1 MKLTFNPK
9 ITHKDKD
16 IHFVIIT
23 ANYNYSDQWIFV
35 KKNGSDSWE
44 LPAGHKEDGE
54 TVFQTANRELFEE
67 TGAKEYTIEVLTDY
81 TLENDESI
89 GVGRIFLAIIESL
102 GELPDGEIEKC
113 IISKSFPKPHTYPI
127 LQYEILQFAKK
138 YIRGKKNE
146 NI

>member
-9 ITHKDKD
+9 NTHNDKD

-67 TGAKEYTIEVLTDY
+67 TGAKEYNIEVLTDY
-81 TLENDESI
+81 TLITKDTV
-89 GVGRIFLAIIESL
+89 GVGRVFLAIVNKL
-102 GELPDGEIEKC
+102 GPLPDSEIEEVVIKNY
-113 IISKSFPKPHTYPI
+113 FPKPHTYKNI
-127 LQYEILQFAKK
+127 QKEILEYAKK
-138 YIRGKKNE
+138 HLRRVINE
-146 NI
+146 N